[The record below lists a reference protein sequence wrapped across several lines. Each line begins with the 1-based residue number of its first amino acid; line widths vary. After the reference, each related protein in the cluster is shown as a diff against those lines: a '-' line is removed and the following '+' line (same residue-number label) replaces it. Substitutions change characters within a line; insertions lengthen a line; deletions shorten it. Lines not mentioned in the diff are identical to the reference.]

1 MLLVYRINQQPI
13 YGLIFVLI
21 CSQTFKI
28 MARPLIFLLLFLS
41 VSMRSFS
48 QTGNEALP
56 KVIATAFRN
65 ADYNTLADFFNN
77 KVDINI
83 GNNEGV
89 YGKAQAKEILK
100 SFFEKHQPVTTFQS
114 IHNGN
119 SNENLFF
126 SIGKLTAGKQSF
138 RTYLLYQKN
147 GNEIIIKEI
156 RIEPEG

>member
-1 MLLVYRINQQPI
+1 
-13 YGLIFVLI
+13 
-21 CSQTFKI
+21 
-28 MARPLIFLLLFLS
+28 MARPFIFLLLFITAS
-41 VSMRSFS
+41 ITSFS
-48 QTGNEALP
+48 QTVNETLP
-56 KVIATAFRN
+56 KVISTAFRN
-65 ADYNTLADFFNN
+65 ADYNTLANFFNN

-100 SFFEKHQPVTTFQS
+100 SFFEKHQPVTGFKA

-126 SIGKLTAGKQSF
+126 SIGKLTAGKQNF

-147 GNEIIIKEI
+147 GEEIIIKEI